1 MLLDGVRVLDLT
13 QFLPGGYCTRVLAD
27 LGATVTKVEVS
38 TRGDPIR
45 SLPNGEAYFE
55 ALHHGKPVVQLA
67 LKTEAGRAR
76 LLQLAETADVLLE
89 GFRPGVM
96 DRRQVGWDQLRAVN
110 PRLIYCSI
118 TGYGSSGSLR
128 DRAGHD
134 LNYLARS
141 GALSV
146 MPRADGVPMIPGVQ
160 TADLAGG
167 MMAAIA
173 VLGAVVER
181 QRTGRGRRL
190 DVSMTPATTSTA
202 PPTAC
207 SPWEPWNRTS
217 GAASARRLVARIS
230 FPGRLTPARFPRWR
244 VSWQA
249 RRKPNGWRSLAIATC
264 AWSPSW
270 IWAKLHHRLRPSQ
283 WPTRKDRRRAP
294 FAASWSSSRSR
305 GWRPS
310 ARSARDRPP

>member
-96 DRRQVGWDQLRAVN
+96 DRRQVGWDELRAVN

-146 MPRADGVPMIPGVQ
+146 MPRANGVPMIPGVQ

-173 VLGAVVER
+173 VLGALVER
-181 QRTGRGRRL
+181 QQSGRGRRL
-190 DVSMTPATTSTA
+190 DVSMTDVAKSWLVLQRGAFDAGVPMLNLVGGLPCYHVYRAADGLLTVGALEPNFWRTFCEAIGREDLVPRQADPGAIPEVAGVLAAKTQAEWMAIFGDRDVCVEPVLDLGEAASPATPIT
-202 PPTAC
+202 
-207 SPWEPWNRTS
+207 
-217 GAASARRLVARIS
+217 V
-230 FPGRLTPARFPRWR
+230 
-244 VSWQA
+244 
-249 RRKPNGWRSLAIATC
+249 
-264 AWSPSW
+264 
-270 IWAKLHHRLRPSQ
+270 
-283 WPTRKDRRRAP
+283 D
-294 FAASWSSSRSR
+294 
-305 GWRPS
+305 
-310 ARSARDRPP
+310 D

>member
-1 MLLDGVRVLDLT
+1 MLLDGVGVLDLT

-89 GFRPGVM
+89 GFRPSVM

-190 DVSMTPATTSTA
+190 DVSMTDVAKSWLVLQRGAFPCYHIYRAADGLLTVGALEPNFWRSFCEAIGREDLIPRQADPGAIPEVAGVLAAKTQAEWMAIFGDRDVCVEPVLDLSEA
-202 PPTAC
+202 ASPPT
-207 SPWEPWNRTS
+207 PIT
-217 GAASARRLVARIS
+217 V
-230 FPGRLTPARFPRWR
+230 
-244 VSWQA
+244 
-249 RRKPNGWRSLAIATC
+249 
-264 AWSPSW
+264 
-270 IWAKLHHRLRPSQ
+270 
-283 WPTRKDRRRAP
+283 D
-294 FAASWSSSRSR
+294 
-305 GWRPS
+305 
-310 ARSARDRPP
+310 

>member
-1 MLLDGVRVLDLT
+1 MLLDGVRVLDVTRVLT
-13 QFLPGGYCTRVLAD
+13 GGYCTRVLAD
-27 LGATVTKVEVS
+27 VGAAVTKVEVS

-55 ALHHGKPVVQLA
+55 ALHHGKPVVQIA

-76 LLQLAETADVLLE
+76 LLELAETADVLLE

-146 MPRADGVPMIPGVQ
+146 MPRANGVPMIPGVQ

-173 VLGAVVER
+173 VLGALVER
-181 QRTGRGRRL
+181 QQSGRGRRL
-190 DVSMTPATTSTA
+190 DVSMTDVAKSWLVLQRGAFDAGVPMLNLVGGLPCYHVYRAADGLLTVGALEPTFWRTFCEAIGREDLVPRQADPGAIPEVAGVLAAKTQAEGVVHFCGPDRWGGAVLGLVDCASPA
-202 PPTAC
+202 
-207 SPWEPWNRTS
+207 
-217 GAASARRLVARIS
+217 
-230 FPGRLTPARFPRWR
+230 
-244 VSWQA
+244 
-249 RRKPNGWRSLAIATC
+249 
-264 AWSPSW
+264 
-270 IWAKLHHRLRPSQ
+270 
-283 WPTRKDRRRAP
+283 
-294 FAASWSSSRSR
+294 
-305 GWRPS
+305 
-310 ARSARDRPP
+310 